1 MMRRY
6 ELSEFKEKLV
16 IEMNSFLKYTK
27 CGYQAVIK
35 SLFINGTEKEIIV
48 LEEPST
54 TMLEEVLNANVY
66 WELELLYSCYLN
78 GYSIFEIAES
88 IAEKFLHQLEI
99 NCMLTEQI
107 KSLKKEDILRNI
119 TVRLLPGDVR
129 TQNGFSYVGSWNDL
143 SVALCV
149 NLKGLKA
156 GLCLTDELLRW
167 FSISAE
173 EAFLHAFDK
182 IKEEEYE
189 LLDSLT
195 ICKELREA
203 GIEVGVLDNEHM
215 YLYSSA
221 EQYYGTKMIFNKK
234 PLKELAD
241 KLGSDLYLCATSVHE
256 WIIVSVDEIPL
267 SCLIEAHQVLQ
278 SVMEQQERL
287 SDSIYIYKRDLDSV
301 GKVSVLKLEK
311 EV

>member
-1 MMRRY
+1 
-6 ELSEFKEKLV
+6 
-16 IEMNSFLKYTK
+16 
-27 CGYQAVIK
+27 
-35 SLFINGTEKEIIV
+35 
-48 LEEPST
+48 
-54 TMLEEVLNANVY
+54 
-66 WELELLYSCYLN
+66 
-78 GYSIFEIAES
+78 
-88 IAEKFLHQLEI
+88 
-99 NCMLTEQI
+99 
-107 KSLKKEDILRNI
+107 
-119 TVRLLPGDVR
+119 
-129 TQNGFSYVGSWNDL
+129 
-143 SVALCV
+143 
-149 NLKGLKA
+149 
-156 GLCLTDELLRW
+156 
-167 FSISAE
+167 
-173 EAFLHAFDK
+173 
-182 IKEEEYE
+182 
-189 LLDSLT
+189 
-195 ICKELREA
+195 
-203 GIEVGVLDNEHM
+203 M